1 MASDGKEVIVDWLD
15 YVASGSRMAATA
27 RSGTKTALVPFEQ
40 EPDVHALRMEPAS
53 GIEPP
58 TCGLRS
64 GPEAISPPHLT
75 PLKHTED
82 PDPPLG

>member
-1 MASDGKEVIVDWLD
+1 MVIT
-15 YVASGSRMAATA
+15 YYYNPEATA
-27 RSGTKTALVPFEQ
+27 GLSSTEHLLNTRLISSVSRIAYLADF
-40 EPDVHALRMEPAS
+40 MEPAS

-64 GPEAISPPHLT
+64 GPEAISTPYST